1 MKSETKTI
9 EPWRQPRRIRNPS
22 AAVSMRITFL
32 PLAGLLTLSLASYLS
47 GSHGPLPESEMKC
60 FAG

>member
-9 EPWRQPRRIRNPS
+9 EPWRQPRRSRNPS

-32 PLAGLLTLSLASYLS
+32 TLAGLFTLRLASFCLEPTALS
-47 GSHGPLPESEMKC
+47 RSLK
-60 FAG
+60 